1 MSCPVNATPVDFDVY
16 AAHAAKVTY
25 SGGQPVWYVTGQPQP
40 DAYAQIAGAGI
51 ATVISLRLA
60 NETPPP
66 AIDLDEATELYALG
80 LTYSNLPIA
89 HPMDQGLFDV
99 MATMAALGLLFQGG
113 GAPPLVHC
121 SSGDRASAIFAVM
134 LIATEL
140 CSQADA
146 LAFAQ
151 GSLFLAN
158 PDVIANVQG
167 YRVPDRLAGGARQA
181 GAALRG

>member
-1 MSCPVNATPVDFDVY
+1 MSCPVTATPVDFDVY

-25 SGGQPVWYVTGQPQP
+25 TGGQPLWYVTGQPQP
-40 DAYAQIAGAGI
+40 DAYAQIASAGI
-51 ATVISLRLA
+51 GTVISLRLP
-60 NETPPP
+60 NETQPPVDVNEP
-66 AIDLDEATELYALG
+66 SELYALN

-89 HPMDQGLFDV
+89 HPMEQGLFDV

-113 GAPPLVHC
+113 DAPPLVHC

-134 LIATEL
+134 LIATQL
-140 CSQADA
+140 CSPADA

-158 PDVIANVQG
+158 PAVIANVQN
-167 YRVPDRLAGGARQA
+167 YSVPDRLADGARQA
-181 GAALRG
+181 GAMLRG

>member
-1 MSCPVNATPVDFDVY
+1 MSCPVTATPVDFDVY

-25 SGGQPVWYVTGQPQP
+25 AGGQPLWYVTGQPQP

-51 ATVISLRLA
+51 GTVISLRLA
-60 NETPPP
+60 NETHPP
-66 AIDLDEATELYALG
+66 IDLNEASELYALD

-89 HPMDQGLFDV
+89 HPMEQGLFDV

-113 GAPPLVHC
+113 DAPPLVHC

-134 LIATEL
+134 LIATES
-140 CSQADA
+140 CSTADA

-151 GSLFLAN
+151 SSLFLAN
-158 PDVIANVQG
+158 PAVIANVQN
-167 YRVPDRLAGGARQA
+167 YSVPDRLAGGARQA
-181 GAALRG
+181 GAMLRG

>member
-1 MSCPVNATPVDFDVY
+1 MACPVSATPVDFDVY
-16 AAHAAKVTY
+16 EAHAAKVAY
-25 SGGQPVWYVTGQPQP
+25 AGGQPSWYVTGQPQP
-40 DAYAQIAGAGI
+40 DAYAQIASAGI
-51 ATVISLRLA
+51 QTVISLRLA
-60 NETPPP
+60 DETQPPVDLNE
-66 AIDLDEATELYALG
+66 AAELYALN

-99 MATMAALGLLFQGG
+99 MATMAALGLLYQGG

-140 CSQADA
+140 CSAADA

-158 PDVIANVQG
+158 PAVIANVQS
-167 YRVPDRLAGGARQA
+167 YSVPARLAGGARQA
-181 GAALRG
+181 GAL